1 MKHFSFKIIL
11 LCLVAPPVLYLLA
24 MHFFEAYLDKKYRD
38 EIEGI
43 YIGDTA
49 PLFDGS
55 ITLKKAVNRNIDA
68 YIAKDFLLSA
78 GVDITVTV
86 ISKQGLLLY
95 PDTLNEGDTEIILK
109 RPIEVASENY
119 AFLNEGLYLRVDA
132 NLNQNTLPA
141 NILLIFLI
149 ASAAFF
155 LYGHYRAGVRR
166 AFEDSAEAAR
176 ELERLHGKEQTY
188 AHQLDSITRERE
200 ALNARLDET
209 REKLEVERVKS
220 ERNEEDLIEE
230 IVALEKNLD
239 HNLSDQEQQQTLID
253 DLNEKVA
260 DLEFKRGAEGREKK
274 TVTPLQKRFETL
286 YKNAVFSKKAIGGY
300 SRLPADLQLKGEEVI
315 HQLNEDAGQVR
326 IKRKVFGKKNRET
339 VFEVIFGYKGR
350 LYFRHLKDNRV
361 EVLSIGT
368 KNTQRKDLELL
379 DKL

>member
-1 MKHFSFKIIL
+1 MKHFSFKIII

-24 MHFFEAYLDKKYRD
+24 MHFFEAYLDQKYRD

-166 AFEDSAEAAR
+166 AFMDSAEAAR

-209 REKLEVERVKS
+209 RAKLEVERVKS

-239 HNLSDQEQQQTLID
+239 NNLSEQEY
-253 DLNEKVA
+253 
-260 DLEFKRGAEGREKK
+260 R
-274 TVTPLQKRFETL
+274 P
-286 YKNAVFSKKAIGGY
+286 
-300 SRLPADLQLKGEEVI
+300 
-315 HQLNEDAGQVR
+315 
-326 IKRKVFGKKNRET
+326 
-339 VFEVIFGYKGR
+339 
-350 LYFRHLKDNRV
+350 
-361 EVLSIGT
+361 
-368 KNTQRKDLELL
+368 
-379 DKL
+379 